1 MIGYDWA
8 SATTNGGYPASR
20 PREFING
27 ELFQSLPEQLKSV
40 IVPTR
45 VISNYYSDYGESNYS
60 TTDYGESNYST
71 TDYLYLLSYN
81 EINSNGPDYRLTKIL
96 DYYKTTDN
104 DRTKYFNG
112 NSYGWWLRTVGS
124 GIAFYLVN
132 ANGSLEG
139 NVSYIGYGIAPAF
152 RIA

>member
-45 VISNYYSDYGESNYS
+45 VISNYYSDYA
-60 TTDYGESNYST
+60 DSNYST

-81 EINSNGPDYRLTKIL
+81 EISSNGPDYRLTTIL

>member
-1 MIGYDWA
+1 MTGHLQLRMVDTLRQGLVSLSMGSYFKA
-8 SATTNGGYPASR
+8 FPNSLNQL
-20 PREFING
+20 
-27 ELFQSLPEQLKSV
+27 LFQPELYPIITV
-40 IVPTR
+40 
-45 VISNYYSDYGESNYS
+45 YAD
-60 TTDYGESNYST
+60 SNYST